1 MSITKTANNI
11 TIKVK
16 EDYKLIV
23 NGKMEK
29 IANEVNIEATEENLT
44 LVSNSKINLRSNK
57 K

>member
-1 MSITKTANNI
+1 MSITKTAKNI